1 MSTDD
6 DDSTKRRNLQPPPP
20 VSGYPDEAE
29 ALRRNQGLGMARP
42 AQKVAAETGAAN
54 ELSDILSG
62 IDYPADR
69 DSILDFL
76 DRNKPD
82 TRDFDIVLNA
92 VRLLPKG
99 KQYRST
105 SEIAA
110 DFGNINEEHNRTRGS
125 RR

>member
-1 MSTDD
+1 MSTNGDG
-6 DDSTKRRNLQPPPP
+6 STKRQDLPLPP

-29 ALRRNQGLGMARP
+29 ALRRNQELGMARP

-76 DRNKPD
+76 DRSKPD
-82 TRDFDIVLNA
+82 TRDFDIVVNA

-99 KQYRST
+99 KQYRSP

-110 DFGNINEEHNRTRGS
+110 DLGNINEEYNRTRGS